1 MYYSCNNNS
10 DNVNDSKN
18 SLKQVKN
25 TSDQLDVIIR
35 VGPWVRPVTK
45 AGFATGCHT
54 DVTYRIKF
62 AEKNTRNNSIILNL
76 SFNFNNEIFTTVVG
90 EEVR

>member
-1 MYYSCNNNS
+1 MS
-10 DNVNDSKN
+10 
-18 SLKQVKN
+18 
-25 TSDQLDVIIR
+25 
-35 VGPWVRPVTK
+35 PVTK
-45 AGFATGCHT
+45 EGFATGCHT

>member
-1 MYYSCNNNS
+1 MRSVTNEGFAVGCHTKSPIVYYSCNYNS

-35 VGPWVRPVTK
+35 VGP
-45 AGFATGCHT
+45 
-54 DVTYRIKF
+54 
-62 AEKNTRNNSIILNL
+62 
-76 SFNFNNEIFTTVVG
+76 
-90 EEVR
+90 